1 MKRFS
6 AVWTSV
12 LTLAMVSTSV
22 GQTIYSNGGIVTNP
36 GAGSFGADVS
46 QASVTANSGGSSAFL
61 SGAGPGFRIADN
73 FTVPVGETWTV
84 TSISN
89 LLYITSTLGTYGNPP
104 ASPITSINMNIWNG
118 NPSLGGSSIV
128 ASSTALGTAT
138 WTNIYRTFNGTLVN
152 DQRPVFDVQ
161 TTFPS
166 IVLTSGTYYMD
177 IQAAGTSPNGTTTV
191 FMPFVMTAPGG
202 VPTTTVGDAFQ
213 MSAAGVWALT
223 SVGSAL
229 QPVEFPFSVQGSIA
243 AVPEPATYGLIGLLS
258 VGVTGVW
265 YRSRRKK
272 MAEADQSLRIGNR

>member
-12 LTLAMVSTSV
+12 LTLAMVSTAV

-61 SGAGPGFRIADN
+61 SGTGPGFRIADN
-73 FTVPVGETWTV
+73 FTIPVGETWTI

-89 LLYITSTLGTYGNPP
+89 LLYITSTAGTYGNPP
-104 ASPITSINMNIWNG
+104 TSPITSINLNIWNG
-118 NPSLGGSSIV
+118 NPSLGTSSIV

-161 TTFPS
+161 ATFPS
-166 IVLTSGTYYMD
+166 VVLTSGTYYMD

-202 VPTTTVGDAFQ
+202 VPTTTVGDALQ
-213 MSAAGVWALT
+213 MSVAGVWALT

-265 YRSRRKK
+265 YRNRRKK
-272 MAEADQSLRIGNR
+272 LAEAEQSLTSGKR